1 MDKALKKNIDIQ
13 QKFANA
19 INGVYREQKLGITQC
34 CFSNLV
40 NVTIDKYL
48 CDWKNSATNK
58 TVIYSNIPGVF
69 IEPLVSVNEEAS
81 LLCPE
86 TPTNVCTIIDLELLL
101 KSEGTFIFT
110 QSTPLIVWTITHN
123 LGKFPSVTVVDN
135 NNQVVV
141 GDINY
146 INTNVLSITFDEPF
160 AGFAYLN

>member
-1 MDKALKKNIDIQ
+1 MSNE
-13 QKFANA
+13 
-19 INGVYREQKLGITQC
+19 INLTFLE
-34 CFSNLV
+34 
-40 NVTIDKYL
+40 
-48 CDWKNSATNK
+48 TNK

-146 INTNVLSITFDEPF
+146 INTNVLSITHLENISFSNKTIGVYP
-160 AGFAYLN
+160 LRRS